1 MDGSAMTVSTR
12 EPGTAGASNHA
23 ASTGRVLTSLGLCT
37 LLPAL
42 GNSIANVALPTLASA
57 FDASFQQMQWVVIA
71 YLLAST
77 ALVVSVGR
85 LGDMLGRRRLL
96 LAGISLFTLASML
109 CGVAPTLGLLIAAR
123 AAQGLAA
130 AVMLALAMALV
141 GEAIPKARTGSAMG
155 MLGTMS
161 AVGTALGPTL
171 GGVLIAG
178 LGWRAIFLVN
188 LPLGVAAYFLARR
201 CLPADRQATPARQS
215 GFDIP
220 GTLLIALTLGA
231 YALAMTWGRGSFD
244 WRNTGLLLAAALG
257 VALFV
262 LVETKVEFPLIRLAR
277 LRDPILRAGLVTS
290 ALVSTVVM
298 TTLVVGPFYLF
309 MALGLDTA
317 RVGLVMSVGPVFSA
331 LTGLPAGRLVNQR
344 GAGRMVVAGLLA
356 MFAGCLALCFAPTS
370 WGVVAYAVPIA
381 VIAAGYALFQ
391 AANNTAVMADVS
403 PDQRGVVS
411 DMLNLCRNLGLITGA
426 SAMGAVFAMASGT
439 VAFTTEHPE
448 SVGSGLHATFAVA
461 AVLVSVAL
469 LVSWTGQSRTQ
480 RTVGDGNRS

>member
-1 MDGSAMTVSTR
+1 M
-12 EPGTAGASNHA
+12 
-23 ASTGRVLTSLGLCT
+23 
-37 LLPAL
+37 
-42 GNSIANVALPTLASA
+42 
-57 FDASFQQMQWVVIA
+57 
-71 YLLAST
+71 
-77 ALVVSVGR
+77 
-85 LGDMLGRRRLL
+85 
-96 LAGISLFTLASML
+96 
-109 CGVAPTLGLLIAAR
+109 
-123 AAQGLAA
+123 
-130 AVMLALAMALV
+130 
-141 GEAIPKARTGSAMG
+141 
-155 MLGTMS
+155 
-161 AVGTALGPTL
+161 
-171 GGVLIAG
+171 
-178 LGWRAIFLVN
+178 
-188 LPLGVAAYFLARR
+188 
-201 CLPADRQATPARQS
+201 
-215 GFDIP
+215 
-220 GTLLIALTLGA
+220 
-231 YALAMTWGRGSFD
+231 
-244 WRNTGLLLAAALG
+244 
-257 VALFV
+257 
-262 LVETKVEFPLIRLAR
+262 IRLAR
-277 LRDPILRAGLVTS
+277 LRDPMLRAGLVTS

-298 TTLVVGPFYLF
+298 TTLVVGPFYLS

-448 SVGSGLHATFAVA
+448 SVASGLHATFAVA